1 MLVFPDT
8 AKAVATDRK
17 GVVMNIAEE
26 MVRKLVLQARA
37 YDSKETIEDYER
49 DPDSGETDAVETL
62 QTGDNDP
69 IRSELED
76 WIDSLDEEAQAEL
89 VALYWI
95 GRGDYDGPDFPDA
108 VREARARRTGSTAEY
123 LLGAPLLGDQ
133 LEIGLD
139 AVIEADVYDDA

>member
-1 MLVFPDT
+1 
-8 AKAVATDRK
+8 
-17 GVVMNIAEE
+17 MNIAEE

-37 YDSKETIEDYER
+37 YDSKESIEDYER

-62 QTGDNDP
+62 QTGENDP
-69 IRSELED
+69 IRAELED

-95 GRGDYDGPDFPDA
+95 GRGDFDGNDFPEA
-108 VREARARRTGSTAEY
+108 VREARARRSGSTAEY
-123 LLGAPLLGDQ
+123 LLGAPMLGDQ
-133 LEIGLD
+133 LELGLD

>member
-1 MLVFPDT
+1 
-8 AKAVATDRK
+8 
-17 GVVMNIAEE
+17 MNIAEE

-76 WIDSLDEEAQAEL
+76 WIDSLDEEARPNSSRSTGSA
-89 VALYWI
+89 VAI
-95 GRGDYDGPDFPDA
+95 MT
-108 VREARARRTGSTAEY
+108 ARTSPTPCARR
-123 LLGAPLLGDQ
+123 AP
-133 LEIGLD
+133 
-139 AVIEADVYDDA
+139 AVPVRPRNTCSARRCWATSWRSAWMR